1 MSITERYND
10 FIDNYDTKGCDGL
23 DAMDI
28 SNGNILLQ
36 DIKNE
41 NAIRTNQIMQIFLT
55 NPSNG
60 ILDMKNIKNNY
71 DFRLEQ
77 DKTEKITFLE
87 KYLFLII
94 KCIFFIT
101 LLGLLFMRISPY
113 ILEIIGNTSVNKNI
127 T

>member
-77 DKTEKITFLE
+77 DKTEKITFQ
-87 KYLFLII
+87 
-94 KCIFFIT
+94 
-101 LLGLLFMRISPY
+101 
-113 ILEIIGNTSVNKNI
+113 EIIIHIFRTVAYCFIIYFMTCYRKHNHRRIV
-127 T
+127 

>member
-10 FIDNYDTKGCDGL
+10 FMNKYDIKGCEGL
-23 DAMDI
+23 DAVDL

-41 NAIRTNQIMQIFLT
+41 NSIRTNQIMQIFLN
-55 NPSNG
+55 NPING

-101 LLGLLFMRISPY
+101 LLVLLFMRISPY
-113 ILEIIGNTSVNKNI
+113 ISEIIGNTSVNKNI

>member
-1 MSITERYND
+1 
-10 FIDNYDTKGCDGL
+10 
-23 DAMDI
+23 MDI

-41 NAIRTNQIMQIFLT
+41 NSIRTNQIMQIFLN
-55 NPSNG
+55 NPTNG

-113 ILEIIGNTSVNKNI
+113 ILEIIGTTSVNKNI